1 MTCRLALALLLG
13 SCAHAASRSESS
25 GSRARDRNRES
36 GDTLVRLFHSAFEGP
51 VEAVRQVVRDS
62 VEWRKAWVHTR
73 RAPNDS
79 PPPVDFKRQ
88 MVVIAGMGDVPST
101 GYELFI
107 DSVTALEWGTVIY
120 VRSTSP
126 AGCAADGLGT
136 QPVDIVRVPRTTL
149 PVQFVEYTEAHHC

>member
-1 MTCRLALALLLG
+1 
-13 SCAHAASRSESS
+13 
-25 GSRARDRNRES
+25 
-36 GDTLVRLFHSAFEGP
+36 
-51 VEAVRQVVRDS
+51 
-62 VEWRKAWVHTR
+62 
-73 RAPNDS
+73 
-79 PPPVDFKRQ
+79 

-107 DSVTALEWGTVIY
+107 DSVTTLEWGTVIY

-126 AGCAADGLGT
+126 AGCPADGLGT